1 MILVS
6 PLPKGAEY
14 LADVAE
20 NACAKNGL
28 SPYLL
33 LGLCYAESNFGQA
46 LKPQGP
52 TGTGDFIPR
61 PCSTERDARMKK
73 APLPGVQRKT
83 LANGIPSRQLTG
95 SVDAWVPTSTGWGCG
110 LLQFD
115 YEAFFDFCA
124 SGDWKKPEAVF
135 AKACELLLANRK
147 LLVAKFPDMPGSD
160 LDKAMLAS
168 YNAGVGR
175 VSSALKK
182 NNPLDSVTF
191 HPDYV
196 GKITRKAD
204 ALAGRP
210 NSWVTR

>member
-1 MILVS
+1 MILVA
-6 PLPKGAEY
+6 PLPKGTEY
-14 LADVAE
+14 LADIAE
-20 NACAKNGL
+20 NACATNGL

-33 LGLCYAESNFGQA
+33 LGLCFAESNYGLA
-46 LKPQGP
+46 LKPPGP

-73 APLPGVQRKT
+73 APLPGVVRKT
-83 LANGIPSRQLTG
+83 LEGGIPSRKLTG
-95 SVDAWVPTSTGWGCG
+95 TVVAWVPTHTGWGCG

-115 YEAFFDFCA
+115 YEAFFDFCS
-124 SGDWKKPEAVF
+124 SGDWKKPEAIF
-135 AKACELLLANRK
+135 AKACELLLGNRK
-147 LLVAKFPDMPGSD
+147 LLAAKFPNLTGGD

-182 NNPLDSVTF
+182 GQSLDTVTF

-210 NSWVTR
+210 NSWMTR